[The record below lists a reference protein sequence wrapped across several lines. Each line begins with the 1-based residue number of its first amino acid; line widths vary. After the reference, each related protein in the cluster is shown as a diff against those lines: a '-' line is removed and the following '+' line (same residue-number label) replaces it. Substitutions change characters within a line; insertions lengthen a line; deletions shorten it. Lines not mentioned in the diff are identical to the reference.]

1 MAGRKSVTP
10 SEEPNSVPP
19 PVRRVSKTK
28 AAVEAAIRDEKEIMV
43 SDKSANDVSTMSDM
57 AVAYNLL
64 KDVAFAEGRA
74 YRGITDDDGV
84 KTTRSWILNT
94 FKACRAAVRG
104 EEIE

>member
-1 MAGRKSVTP
+1 MAGRKVTTP
-10 SEEPNSVPP
+10 SEEPISAPAP
-19 PVRRVSKTK
+19 ARRVVKSKV
-28 AAVEAAIRDEKEIMV
+28 AVEAAIRDEKEIMV

-64 KDVAFAEGRA
+64 KDIAFAEGRS